1 MTRLQA
7 RRNIV
12 INHRLLYKGEI
23 RDLDPAVARHYLALY
38 PDALDDLT
46 PKPTVAVSEPIRPV
60 ESEPEPVQVAEPES
74 IPAPKPARKRKTQT
88 VVE

>member
-46 PKPTVAVSEPIRPV
+46 PKPTGTIEW
-60 ESEPEPVQVAEPES
+60 E
-74 IPAPKPARKRKTQT
+74 
-88 VVE
+88 